1 MKQVRRSFITAF
13 SICMT
18 VPLRLENSTSQNIRK
33 TFLREY
39 NKLFWEKNL
48 RLGPKSALSSPIYY
62 YLTQEI
68 AERIFKTRT
77 VGKAVSIAELN
88 RRIILVKVKVVL

>member
-1 MKQVRRSFITAF
+1 
-13 SICMT
+13 MT

-48 RLGPKSALSSPIYY
+48 RLEPKSALSSPIYY

-68 AERIFKTRT
+68 AKRIFKTQI

-88 RRIILVKVKVVL
+88 SGIIPVKAKVVL